1 MTTTTTKATTKT
13 TATTEKTTVI
23 NTIDFKLFE
32 IGEKKVG
39 LNNLKSQYESSFSKA
54 VEGLFALELALKI
67 SDVKK
72 SITNEK
78 SKDGTNKEKLEGLE
92 NELQELEKI
101 KTEYVGSYKNF
112 QTADGVVKLL
122 AWSYKPLKAV
132 SFKGS
137 VELVNACYNYY
148 VNSKVT
154 IEDTKNIKAEIM
166 AFINNRLGAESSFKL
181 TNISTSTLDYI
192 LRVAFTKS
200 GTFNAKGVRNYETL
214 SNKQV
219 LNSKNKLVRQ
229 LILSTVG
236 ERVGYSKKD
245 RPAKVANNLYEI

>member
-1 MTTTTTKATTKT
+1 MTTTTTTETTKT
-13 TATTEKTTVI
+13 TTTTEKTTVVS
-23 NTIDFKLFE
+23 TIDFKLFE

-67 SDVKK
+67 ADVKN

-78 SKDGTNKEKLEGLE
+78 TKAGTDKKKLEELNE
-92 NELQELEKI
+92 ELQALEKI
-101 KTEYVGSYKNF
+101 KNEYAGSYKNF
-112 QTADGVVKLL
+112 QNAVGVTKML
-122 AWSYKPLKAV
+122 AWSYKPLKAI
-132 SFKGS
+132 SFKGAT
-137 VELVNACYNYY
+137 ELVQDCYNYY

-154 IEDTKNIKAEIM
+154 TEDVKNIKAEIM
-166 AFINNRLGAESSFKL
+166 AFINDRLGDDSNFRL
-181 TNISTSTLDYI
+181 TNIGTSTLDYI

-219 LNSKNKLVRQ
+219 LNSKNKLIRQ
-229 LILSTVG
+229 LILSTIG

-245 RPAKVANNLYEI
+245 KPVKVANNLYEI

>member
-1 MTTTTTKATTKT
+1 MRTTTTTKATT
-13 TATTEKTTVI
+13 TTEKTTMV

-39 LNNLKSQYESSFSKA
+39 LNNLKERYEVEFKAA

-67 SDVKK
+67 SDVKNN
-72 SITNEK
+72 IANEK
-78 SKDGTNKEKLEGLE
+78 NKEKFDKERLEGLE
-92 NELQELEKI
+92 EDLKALEEIKI
-101 KTEYVGSYKNF
+101 KYEGSYKNF
-112 QTADGVVKLL
+112 QTADGVTKLL
-122 AWSYKPLKAV
+122 AWSWKPLKAI
-132 SFKGS
+132 SFKGAT
-137 VELVNACYNYY
+137 ELVQDCYNYY

-219 LNSKNKLVRQ
+219 LNSKNKLIRQ
-229 LILSTVG
+229 LILSTIG

-245 RPAKVANNLYEI
+245 KPVKVANNLYEI

>member
-1 MTTTTTKATTKT
+1 MTKATTT
-13 TATTEKTTVI
+13 TTEKTTTI
-23 NTIDFKLFE
+23 TTIDFKLFE
-32 IGEKKVG
+32 INSKKVG
-39 LNNLKSQYESSFSKA
+39 LNNLKSQYEVEFKQA

-192 LRVAFTKS
+192 LRVAFTK
-200 GTFNAKGVRNYETL
+200 GVRNYETL